1 MNKSTQQFTDLELLQ
16 GFRNDASREKY
27 FALIMQQYQKRVY
40 YYIRRMVLDHDDTD
54 DILQNTFIKV
64 WKGLPNF
71 REESQLYT
79 WIYKIATNETF
90 TFLNSKNKR
99 ASTSF
104 DETKYYISGN
114 VQDYKII
121 LEILLDL
128 FLNPAFPEKDINNEI
143 ASYESQIKSDFHFE
157 TSFYSNFEAIADGI
171 ILEHKNFVKTL
182 TKIDYILVYEAPPF
196 KNINKT
202 DYLNENYSA
211 SKA

>member
-40 YYIRRMVLDHDDTD
+40 YYIRRMVLDHYDTD

-104 DETKYYISGN
+104 DEVEFTISNTLSSDKNFSG
-114 VQDYKII
+114 D
-121 LEILLDL
+121 EIEMKLQVAIAAL
-128 FLNPAFPEKDINNEI
+128 PEKQRIVFNLRYYDEMPYDDMAKVLETSVGALK
-143 ASYESQIKSDFHFE
+143 ASYHHAVKKVEES
-157 TSFYSNFEAIADGI
+157 
-171 ILEHKNFVKTL
+171 ILK
-182 TKIDYILVYEAPPF
+182 
-196 KNINKT
+196 
-202 DYLNENYSA
+202 
-211 SKA
+211 